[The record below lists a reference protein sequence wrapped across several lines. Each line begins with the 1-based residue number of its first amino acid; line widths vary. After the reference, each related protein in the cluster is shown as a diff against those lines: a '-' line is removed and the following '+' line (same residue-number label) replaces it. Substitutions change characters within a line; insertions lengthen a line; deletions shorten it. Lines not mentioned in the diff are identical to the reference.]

1 MTGIEMPMQLKDI
14 PRFER
19 QNDVSI
25 SVYWWKPTQKNKDG
39 EEEPGFAYPLHNA
52 QEVKPNHVNL
62 LMIGDDVK
70 HYCWVKHFSR
80 LISAQYTGAHG
91 EHAYCHYCL
100 HGFYGIAIEGQCTR
114 LEDAKRRRDDHE
126 KECFRHGGQKT
137 SFPKDPCVKF
147 EALEKQVRD
156 LPFLFLISSNQIKLF
171 WVRSRLTRN
180 IPNKNV

>member
-25 SVYWWKPTQKNKDG
+25 SVYGWKTTQKNKDG

-80 LISAQYTGAHG
+80 LISAQYTASKN

-147 EALEKQVRD
+147 EAMEKQVRD
-156 LPFLFLISSNQIKLF
+156 LPFLFLISSNQIKFF
-171 WVRSRLTRN
+171 WVRSR
-180 IPNKNV
+180 